1 MIKQITL
8 LILNFFDFFHKKK
21 IFKYLKDNKLSNI
34 DVLFDVGAHKGET
47 IISFVKNLNIK
58 KIYSFEAS
66 SISFDALSKNL
77 KKIKLK
83 IPKTEIKIEN
93 LALGSSIKDIV
104 IKHFSESSSSTIK
117 DINTSSKYFIKK
129 KNYLFNNTKIDYFKK
144 INVKQTTIDFY
155 MDLKKISKIDLLK
168 IDTEGYEYEIILGG
182 TKNLRNIKLI
192 LFEHHY
198 DNMIFKE
205 YKFKDINNFLLKNNF
220 KQVFKI
226 KMPFR
231 KTFEYIYQNK
241 SI

>member
-1 MIKQITL
+1 M
-8 LILNFFDFFHKKK
+8 
-21 IFKYLKDNKLSNI
+21 
-34 DVLFDVGAHKGET
+34 
-47 IISFVKNLNIK
+47 
-58 KIYSFEAS
+58 
-66 SISFDALSKNL
+66 NL
-77 KKIKLK
+77 K
-83 IPKTEIKIEN
+83 N
-93 LALGSSIKDIV
+93 
-104 IKHFSESSSSTIK
+104 
-117 DINTSSKYFIKK
+117 
-129 KNYLFNNTKIDYFKK
+129 
-144 INVKQTTIDFY
+144 
-155 MDLKKISKIDLLK
+155 ISKIDLLK

-241 SI
+241 DA

>member
-1 MIKQITL
+1 
-8 LILNFFDFFHKKK
+8 
-21 IFKYLKDNKLSNI
+21 
-34 DVLFDVGAHKGET
+34 
-47 IISFVKNLNIK
+47 
-58 KIYSFEAS
+58 FEAS

-77 KKIKLK
+77 EKIKLK
-83 IPKTEIKIEN
+83 IPKAEIKIEN

-117 DINTSSKYFIKK
+117 DINTSSKYFKKK
-129 KNYLFNNTKIDYFKK
+129 KNYLFNNTKIDYFKE

-155 MDLKKISKIDLLK
+155 MDFKKISKIDLLK

-182 TKNLRNIKLI
+182 TKNLQNIKLI

-198 DNMIFKE
+198 DDMIFKR

-241 SI
+241 DA